1 MGELLRLGVFE
12 EEPGGAAP
20 QRSHDVFVGVEGRE
34 HGDGGR
40 LGEVTEKPQ
49 QGQSVHV
56 GHANVQQDNIG
67 VRGRHDVE
75 RIFPRRGSHDAKV
88 IGGVEDHRETVRT
101 SASSS
106 TITTSI
112 MFSPC
117 RTHLNARTL
126 PSLSGP

>member
-56 GHANVQQDNIG
+56 GHANVQQDNIR

-88 IGGVEDHRETVRT
+88 IGGVEDHREPRADERFVV
-101 SASSS
+101 
-106 TITTSI
+106 
-112 MFSPC
+112 
-117 RTHLNARTL
+117 HDHHVDHVL
-126 PSLSGP
+126 SLSYPPER